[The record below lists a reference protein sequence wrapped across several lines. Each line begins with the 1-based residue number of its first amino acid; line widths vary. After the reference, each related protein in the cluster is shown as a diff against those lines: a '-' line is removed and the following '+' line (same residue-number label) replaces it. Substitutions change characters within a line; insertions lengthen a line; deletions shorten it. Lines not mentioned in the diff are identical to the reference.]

1 MPKISKYSQYGSHY
15 AMAAENDLHLFNFFS
30 SNDPVKKGA
39 VLIELWGYE
48 IISFSYGIDM
58 LNLIMCDEHASCFS
72 NSVYSRFIFF
82 KQISEKIWL
91 QKVGWKDKQFCNSR

>member
-1 MPKISKYSQYGSHY
+1 MKACQKYQSIRNMEAIMPWRPKTTFTFSII
-15 AMAAENDLHLFNFFS
+15 FS

-58 LNLIMCDEHASCFS
+58 LN
-72 NSVYSRFIFF
+72 FIYVRWTCILF
-82 KQISEKIWL
+82 
-91 QKVGWKDKQFCNSR
+91 